1 MATIK
6 ELKSKAKKAQIET
19 IPLTPTE
26 IKLITDLNTSK
37 QIVVNEFASSGQLEA
52 GLDIRKR
59 KNNTV
64 FEKNLES
71 ERQLSKTLTLFFS
84 IIFLANVCASTRGS
98 GSPGPLDKK

>member
-37 QIVVNEFASSGQLEA
+37 QIVVNEFASIGQLEA

-71 ERQLSKTLTLFFS
+71 ERQLSKTLT
-84 IIFLANVCASTRGS
+84 
-98 GSPGPLDKK
+98 DKYGEGTVDIDNQVFIPFGG

>member
-6 ELKSKAKKAQIET
+6 ELKTKAKKTEIET

-26 IKLITDLNTSK
+26 IKLITDLNYSK
-37 QIVVNEFASSGQLEA
+37 QIVVNEFASIGQLEA

-71 ERQLSKTLTLFFS
+71 ERQLSKTLT
-84 IIFLANVCASTRGS
+84 
-98 GSPGPLDKK
+98 DKYGEGTVDIDNQVFIPFKG

>member
-6 ELKSKAKKAQIET
+6 ELKSKAKKTQTET

-37 QIVVNEFASSGQLEA
+37 QIVVNEFASIGQLEA
-52 GLDIRKR
+52 SLDIRKR
-59 KNNTV
+59 NNNTV

-71 ERQLSKTLTLFFS
+71 ERQLSKTLT
-84 IIFLANVCASTRGS
+84 
-98 GSPGPLDKK
+98 DKYGVGTVDIDNQVFIPFIG